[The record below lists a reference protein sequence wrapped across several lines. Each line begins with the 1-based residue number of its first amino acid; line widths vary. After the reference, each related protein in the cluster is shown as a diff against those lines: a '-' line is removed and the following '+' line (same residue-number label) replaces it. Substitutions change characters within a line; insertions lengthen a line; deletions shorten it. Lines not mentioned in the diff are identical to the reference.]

1 MHSTQAKGHR
11 PEDPPPVPDRSVRL
25 LSERPPCRGGPADE
39 GLDGCSAPAADADAV
54 DAHTVDADVARAVER
69 QLDTLLAERV
79 ARAGDLDPGF
89 ARELAEPVS
98 RFTRHGGKRIRPR
111 FLWWT
116 LRACDGGDGP
126 RVTAAL
132 RIGAALELLQ
142 TCALVHDDVMDGART
157 RRGRPALHVEAA
169 ARGPADGT
177 RPARDFGAAVAIL
190 AGDLALVWADDVVA
204 ETALPPAVAGTVR
217 GLWRSLRTEMVA
229 GQYLDLHGQAMSLCS
244 PARALRAACLKSAR
258 YSVERPMAL
267 GAALAGADAAT
278 LRALCSAG
286 RCVGTAFQLRDDL
299 DDVFADPRRTGKP
312 GGGDIRAGKPTYLVA
327 VARTAAEAAGDRR
340 ALRVLDDCVG
350 RADLGEEDLDRVREV
365 LIATGARSTVETR
378 IGRLTAHGLRR
389 LAAVPLEP
397 YAAGRLAD
405 LMRAVSGADPGG
417 GPDPARCGDGA
428 APGSRR
434 AGDGGVSGR

>member
-11 PEDPPPVPDRSVRL
+11 PEEPPPVPDRVVRL
-25 LSERPPCRGGPADE
+25 LSARPPDRGDPAAEDF
-39 GLDGCSAPAADADAV
+39 GGCSAHA
-54 DAHTVDADVARAVER
+54 VDADVARAVER
-69 QLDTLLAERV
+69 LLDTLLAERV
-79 ARAGDLDPGF
+79 ARAGDLDPRF
-89 ARELAEPVS
+89 AQELAAPVS

-126 RVTAAL
+126 RTAAAL

-169 ARGPADGT
+169 ARGPVDGL
-177 RPARDFGAAVAIL
+177 RPARDFGTAVAIL

-204 ETALPPAVAGTVR
+204 GTALPPAVAEAVR

-229 GQYLDLHGQAMSLCS
+229 GQYLDLYGQAASSCS

-267 GAALAGADAAT
+267 GAALAGADDAT
-278 LRALCSAG
+278 MRALCSAG

-327 VARTAAEAAGDRR
+327 VARTAAGAAGDHR

-365 LIATGARSTVETR
+365 LVSTGARGTVETR
-378 IGRLTAHGLRR
+378 IGRLTAHGLRH

-405 LMRAVSGADPGG
+405 LMCAVTGVNPGG
-417 GPDPARCGDGA
+417 GPGRARYGDGT
-428 APGSRR
+428 APGPRL